1 MDSSLD
7 ILGLRRR
14 ISSDILSSVFTN
26 ETVTESSLSRVYSH
40 VQKYDCAI
48 ITAFRNKLIDC
59 SMGDKSGKDL
69 NIFQNK
75 ARNKNLKSALLML
88 GYGVTGVK
96 GSYIENYMQDN
107 QIEVTEDSYFVS
119 NKNNDPR
126 FEKMIISLGRMFC
139 QDSVAILKKGGENNY
154 LVGTN
159 YVDFPGF
166 NNIEQLGKIKMGDED
181 LFMTK
186 VGNRPFVMESFDDS
200 QINTK
205 RLIIKYGK
213 PILEMI
219 KNITT

>member
-1 MDSSLD
+1 
-7 ILGLRRR
+7 
-14 ISSDILSSVFTN
+14 
-26 ETVTESSLSRVYSH
+26 
-40 VQKYDCAI
+40 
-48 ITAFRNKLIDC
+48 
-59 SMGDKSGKDL
+59 MGDKSGKEL

-75 ARNKNLKSALLML
+75 SRNKNLKSALLML
-88 GYGVTGVK
+88 GYGVTSVK
-96 GSYIENYMQDN
+96 GSYIENYMEDN
-107 QIEVTEDSYFVS
+107 QIEVTEDSYFVT
-119 NKNNDPR
+119 NRNNDPR
-126 FEKMIISLGRMFC
+126 FETTIISLGRMFC

-159 YVDFPGF
+159 HGDFPGF

-181 LFMTK
+181 VFMTK

-219 KNITT
+219 KSL

>member
-14 ISSDILSSVFTN
+14 ISSDILSSIVSD
-26 ETVTESSLSRVYSH
+26 ETVTESSLSRIYSH
-40 VQKYDCAI
+40 VQKHDCAI
-48 ITAFRNKLIDC
+48 ITAFRNKLINC
-59 SMGDKSGKDL
+59 VFGEQSEKEL

-75 ARNKNLKSALLML
+75 ERNKNLKSALLML
-88 GYGVTGVK
+88 GYGVTSVK
-96 GSYIENYMQDN
+96 GSYIENYMEDN
-107 QIEVTEDSYFVS
+107 QIEVNEDSYFVV
-119 NKNNDPR
+119 NRNNDSN
-126 FEKMIISLGRMFC
+126 FEKMIFSLGQMFC

-159 YVDFPGF
+159 YGDFPGY
-166 NNIEQLGKIKMGDED
+166 NNIEPLGKIKMGDED
-181 LFMTK
+181 MFMTK
-186 VGNRPFVMESFDDS
+186 VGGRPFVMESFDNS

-219 KNITT
+219 KTL